1 MTRGKGAD
9 GPEDV
14 DATFAEIVADLR
26 AEGVGV
32 FVDEDP
38 FPGAGTDTV
47 PPDSRPADPDVSG
60 SGSTPARP
68 AADPVPQRPQPP
80 KAPAEDGWR
89 TGGTDWDETMF
100 SADPAGDDE
109 HYVPPEPPPLP
120 RWRKG
125 AFVVLLFFVVGLL
138 LLIVPN
144 LIGVGP
150 ALATP
155 LGILSLATGIAL
167 LLLRVRQGP
176 PPGADPTN
184 GAQV

>member
-9 GPEDV
+9 GPENV

-32 FVDEDP
+32 FLDEDP
-38 FPGAGTDTV
+38 FAGAG
-47 PPDSRPADPDVSG
+47 PADAGTGTPESPAKPEKSG
-60 SGSTPARP
+60 DGKPSA
-68 AADPVPQRPQPP
+68 
-80 KAPAEDGWR
+80 KPAEPASEGWR
-89 TGGTDWDETMF
+89 TGGTDWDTTIF
-100 SADPAGDDE
+100 SADPAEDDE
-109 HYVPPEPPPLP
+109 HYEPPEPPPLP

-125 AFVVLLFFVVGLL
+125 AFIVLLFFVVGLL

-155 LGILSLATGIAL
+155 LGILALATGIAL

-176 PPGADPTN
+176 PPGADPSN

>member
-32 FVDEDP
+32 FLDEDP
-38 FPGAGTDTV
+38 FAGTGSAAAEPDAPE
-47 PPDSRPADPDVSG
+47 PPGKPEKSGDAKAKPKPAG
-60 SGSTPARP
+60 P
-68 AADPVPQRPQPP
+68 AA
-80 KAPAEDGWR
+80 EGWR
-89 TGGTDWDETMF
+89 TGGADWDETIF
-100 SADPAGDDE
+100 SGDPAEDDE
-109 HYVPPEPPPLP
+109 HYQPPEPPPLP

-138 LLIVPN
+138 LLIAPN

-150 ALATP
+150 ALANP
-155 LGILSLATGIAL
+155 LGILALATGIAL

-176 PPGADPTN
+176 PPGADPGN

>member
-1 MTRGKGAD
+1 MNRGKGAD

-32 FVDEDP
+32 FLDEDP
-38 FPGAGTDTV
+38 FSGAG
-47 PPDSRPADPDVSG
+47 PKAAEPEASSG
-60 SGSTPARP
+60 AEPETGKAKPKP
-68 AADPVPQRPQPP
+68 AADPPSAPP
-80 KAPAEDGWR
+80 SAPPAPSEGWR
-89 TGGTDWDETMF
+89 TGGTDWDTTMF
-100 SADPAGDDE
+100 SGDPAEDDE

-125 AFVVLLFFVVGLL
+125 AFIVLLFFVVGLL

-176 PPGADPTN
+176 PPGADPSN

>member
-1 MTRGKGAD
+1 MTRGKGPD

-26 AEGVGV
+26 AEGVGS
-32 FVDEDP
+32 FLEEEP
-38 FPGAGTDTV
+38 SATLLEEE
-47 PPDSRPADPDVSG
+47 PPEAK
-60 SGSTPARP
+60 P
-68 AADPVPQRPQPP
+68 AATPLPV
-80 KAPAEDGWR
+80 EDGWR
-89 TGGTDWDETMF
+89 TGGTDWDTTML
-100 SADPAGDDE
+100 SEDPAADDE
-109 HYVPPEPPPLP
+109 HFEPPEPPPLP

-125 AFVVLLFFVVGLL
+125 AFVVLLFFVAGLL

-155 LGILSLATGIAL
+155 LGILALATGIAL

-176 PPGADPTN
+176 PPGADPSN

>member
-1 MTRGKGAD
+1 MNRGKGAD

-32 FVDEDP
+32 FLDEDP
-38 FPGAGTDTV
+38 FASAGPASAESDASPGAEPETGKAK
-47 PPDSRPADPDVSG
+47 PK
-60 SGSTPARP
+60 P
-68 AADPVPQRPQPP
+68 AADPPP
-80 KAPAEDGWR
+80 PSAPAAPKEEGWR
-89 TGGTDWDETMF
+89 TGGTDWDTTMF
-100 SADPAGDDE
+100 SGDPAEDDE

-176 PPGADPTN
+176 PPGADPSN

>member
-1 MTRGKGAD
+1 MNRGKGAD

-32 FVDEDP
+32 FLDEDP
-38 FPGAGTDTV
+38 FSGAG
-47 PPDSRPADPDVSG
+47 PASAEPDASAKSEPEAGSAKPKPSADP
-60 SGSTPARP
+60 PAP
-68 AADPVPQRPQPP
+68 SAPP
-80 KAPAEDGWR
+80 EGWR
-89 TGGTDWDETMF
+89 TGGADWDTTMF
-100 SADPAGDDE
+100 SGDPAEDDE

-125 AFVVLLFFVVGLL
+125 AFIVLLFFVVGLL

-176 PPGADPTN
+176 PPGADPSN

>member
-1 MTRGKGAD
+1 MNRGKGAD

-32 FVDEDP
+32 FLDEDP
-38 FPGAGTDTV
+38 F
-47 PPDSRPADPDVSG
+47 SG
-60 SGSTPARP
+60 SSSAGPEASPGTEPEAGEAKPKP
-68 AADPVPQRPQPP
+68 AADPP
-80 KAPAEDGWR
+80 APAAPPPPSPEGWR
-89 TGGTDWDETMF
+89 TGGTDWDTTMF
-100 SADPAGDDE
+100 SGDPAEDDE

-125 AFVVLLFFVVGLL
+125 AFIVLLFFVVGLL

-176 PPGADPTN
+176 PPGADPSN